1 MAKAESGL
9 RGRVVKI
16 LTKMGLDA
24 MAVENPAKPGTPDI
38 NYIGGWIECKKTS
51 KWPKREET
59 IVKLDHELMS
69 SQKLWIRR
77 RSKAGGKVFVLVQVD
92 HYFLIFDGLWAVNNL
107 GRKTRQELEDGSL
120 FCVSGWSS
128 LEYALKQCLNP

>member
-1 MAKAESGL
+1 MAKSESGL

-16 LTKMGLDA
+16 LCKMGLDGV
-24 MAVENPAKPGTPDI
+24 AVENPARPGTPDI

-59 IVKLDHELMS
+59 VVRLTHDLMQ
-69 SQKLWIRR
+69 SQRVWIRR
-77 RSKAGGKVFVLVQVD
+77 RAKAGGKVFVLVQID
-92 HYFLIFDGLWAVNNL
+92 HWFLLFDGLWAVNNL
-107 GRKTRQELEDGSL
+107 GKRTRKEMEEHSL

-128 LEYALKQCLNP
+128 LEYALKQQL